1 MYDMLILGGGPAG
14 TTAALRAREL
24 GATVTLVERDRMGG
38 TCTNDGCVPT
48 RVLAKAAR
56 LLRDAR
62 QLQDYGIEVDPPQLD
77 FPQLLRRTQGI
88 IENIQ
93 AKKQLISHL
102 ESAGVEVRVGCG
114 EAHFADEHTIELQ
127 DGTRLQGR
135 NIIICAGGHARRL
148 PFPGADLALTYSDI
162 WSMSALPGSMAVVGA
177 AATGCQLASVF
188 SDFGVRIHLLDL
200 APRLLP
206 GEDEAISQAIRTGFN
221 LRGIDILTG
230 IGGVNRL
237 EQAQN
242 SPQDLTLFYEGPKV
256 GASIEHLLSVERVV
270 FAAGWPGNVD
280 QLRLDAA
287 GIAQA
292 GSFIQVDDYLRT
304 SQPHI
309 FAAGDINGRMML
321 VQSAS
326 YEARIAAENAIL
338 DPPLRHGHGIV
349 PHGGFTDPEYGCV
362 GLTEEQAHAE
372 QDIAVA
378 TVPYSDLDRAVIDGR
393 TEGFCKLIAARR
405 SRKVLGAHIVGEQA
419 TEIAQ
424 LVAAGLAADVQVDQ
438 LADLEL
444 AYPTF
449 TAIVGLAARHLVA
462 QMRRR
467 RTASSWRELSSPHLA
482 EWEINKGD
490 GAVEKS

>member
-1 MYDMLILGGGPAG
+1 MYDVLVLGGGPAG

-24 GATVTLVERDRMGG
+24 GASVALVERDRMGG

-62 QLQDYGIEVDPPQLD
+62 QLQDYGIDIEPPRLD
-77 FPQLLRRTQGI
+77 FPQLLRRTRGI
-88 IENIQ
+88 IDNIQ
-93 AKKQLISHL
+93 AKKQLIPHL
-102 ESAGVEVRVGCG
+102 EKAGVDVWTGRGA
-114 EAHFADEHTIELQ
+114 AHFVDDHTVYLE
-127 DGTRLQGR
+127 DGTRLQGKS
-135 NIIICAGGHARRL
+135 IIICVGGHARRL
-148 PFPGADLALTYSDI
+148 PFPGAELALTYSDV
-162 WSMSALPGSMAVVGA
+162 WSLPALPTSMAVVGA

-188 SDFGVRIHLLDL
+188 SDFGVQVHLLDI

-206 GEDEAISQAIRTGFN
+206 GEDEAVSRAIRAGFTQRN
-221 LRGIDILTG
+221 IDILTG
-230 IGGVNRL
+230 IAGVDRL
-237 EQAQN
+237 ERAQDN
-242 SPQDLTLFYEGPKV
+242 PPGLRLFYAEQESGIRREQSLDV
-256 GASIEHLLSVERVV
+256 DSVV
-270 FAAGWPGNVD
+270 FAVGWPGNVD
-280 QLRLDAA
+280 QLGLDAA
-287 GIAQA
+287 GVAHDR
-292 GSFIQVDDYLRT
+292 SYIQVDDYLRT

-309 FAAGDINGRMML
+309 FAAGDINGRVML

-326 YEARIAAENAIL
+326 YEARVAAENAVL
-338 DPPLRHGHGIV
+338 EPPFRHEHGIV

-362 GLTEEQAHAE
+362 GLTEEQARAG
-372 QDIAVA
+372 QDITVA

-424 LVAAGLAADVQVDQ
+424 LVAAGMAADVQVDQ

-449 TAIVGLAARHLVA
+449 TAIVGLAARRLVA

-467 RTASSWRELSSPHLA
+467 RTTASWRDLTGLPMA
-482 EWEINKGD
+482 EWEINKG
-490 GAVEKS
+490 GAAPEKS

>member
-1 MYDMLILGGGPAG
+1 MYDVLVLGGGPAG

-24 GATVTLVERDRMGG
+24 GASVTLVERDRMGG

-62 QLQDYGIEVDPPQLD
+62 QLQDYGINVERPQLD
-77 FPQLLRRTQGI
+77 FPQLLRRTQDI
-88 IENIQ
+88 INNIH

-102 ESAGVEVRVGCG
+102 ERAGVEVRVGCG
-114 EAHFADEHTIELQ
+114 EAHFVDEHTLELE
-127 DGTRLQGR
+127 DGTRLQGKS
-135 NIIICAGGHARRL
+135 IIICAGGHARRL

-162 WSMSALPGSMAVVGA
+162 WSLSALPGSMAVVGA

-188 SDFGVRIHLLDL
+188 DDFGVRIHLLDL

-206 GEDEAISQAIRTGFN
+206 GEDEAVSRAIEAGFN
-221 LRGIDILTG
+221 QRNIDILTG
-230 IGGVNRL
+230 IGGVERL
-237 EQAQN
+237 EQAQGN
-242 SPQDLTLFYEGPKV
+242 QPGLTLYYKD
-256 GASIEHLLSVERVV
+256 SSVEHSLNVESVV
-270 FAAGWPGNVD
+270 FAVGWPGNVE

-287 GIAQA
+287 GVTYE
-292 GSFIQVDDYLRT
+292 GSYIQVDNYLRT

-309 FAAGDINGRMML
+309 FAAGDINGRVML

-326 YEARIAAENAIL
+326 YEARIAAENAVL
-338 DPPLRHGHGIV
+338 DPPLRHAHGIV

-362 GLTEEQAHAE
+362 GLTEEQADAVE
-372 QDIAVA
+372 DIAVA
-378 TVPYSDLDRAVIDGR
+378 IVPYSDLDRAVIDGR

-424 LVAAGLAADVQVDQ
+424 LVAAGMAADVRVDQ

-449 TAIVGLAARHLVA
+449 TAIVGLAARRLVA

-467 RTASSWRELSSPHLA
+467 RTASSWRELTTLPIA
-482 EWEINKGD
+482 EWEINEGEPA
-490 GAVEKS
+490 GERSAT